1 MGFCRQVA
9 SLPAAAWA
17 ALPGPTER
25 AAYLLRLL
33 QLPLAPNSNPDPS
46 QTSASAPPPAPSTP
60 AAGEAPTSTAPNQAP
75 LPSSNPIPNPSQ
87 LPVSAPP
94 PPSALGVGGTALAGQ
109 PGGSPQDLAGAAAL
123 LGRLALG
130 EASSGLSIS
139 GAPDSAGTGSAL
151 AFGEAGASG
160 GGVGEWLSGGSE
172 GGGAPGGYSWQ
183 DQALM
188 ERCGPSLV
196 CVLGI
201 RGKGGKAAPGFDANG
216 AMRTWL
222 AV

>member
-1 MGFCRQVA
+1 MA

-17 ALPGPTER
+17 VLPGPAER

-33 QLPLAPNSNPDPS
+33 QLPLAPSSNPDPS

-75 LPSSNPIPNPSQ
+75 LPSSNAIPNPSQ

-94 PPSALGVGGTALAGQ
+94 PPAPLVVSGTALAGQ
-109 PGGSPQDLAGAAAL
+109 SGGSPQDLAGDAAL

-130 EASSGLSIS
+130 EASSGLSLS
-139 GAPDSAGTGSAL
+139 GAPDSAGTGS
-151 AFGEAGASG
+151 ASG

-196 CVLGI
+196 RVFGI
-201 RGKGGKAAPGFDANG
+201 RGKGGEAAPCLDANG

-222 AV
+222 AA